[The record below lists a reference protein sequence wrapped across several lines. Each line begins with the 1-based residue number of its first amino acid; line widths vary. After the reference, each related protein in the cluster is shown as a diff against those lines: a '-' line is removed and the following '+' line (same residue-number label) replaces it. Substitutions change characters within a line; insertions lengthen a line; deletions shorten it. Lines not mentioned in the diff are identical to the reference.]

1 MTGRSPSVRLPRS
14 WDIRPWAASYC
25 EGMRSLDQ
33 LDARIVAWMA
43 RHGVTA
49 LRVGL
54 GVIFVWFGALK
65 FIPGL
70 SPAEELATRTIGTL
84 SLGLVGADA
93 ARLTIAALEVL
104 IGLGLMTGLYLRA
117 VIALLFFQLVGTFT
131 PVVLFPRE
139 VFRIIPFAPTLE
151 GQYIFKNLVLI
162 GAGLVIGGA
171 LRGGRAQPKREQPTT
186 STTG

>member
-1 MTGRSPSVRLPRS
+1 
-14 WDIRPWAASYC
+14 
-25 EGMRSLDQ
+25 MRFLDL

-43 RHGVTA
+43 RHGVTV
-49 LRVGL
+49 LRMGL
-54 GVIFVWFGALK
+54 GAIFVWFGALK
-65 FIPGL
+65 FFPGL

-84 SLGLVGADA
+84 SLGLVGADT
-93 ARLTIAALEVL
+93 ARLMIAALEVL

-139 VFRIIPFAPTLE
+139 VFQIIPFAPTLE

-162 GAGLVIGGA
+162 GAGLVIGA
-171 LRGGRAQPKREQPTT
+171 TVRGGQAQPRREQARPSAT
-186 STTG
+186 S